1 MDKKLKKN
9 NIITI
14 MFNIALCG
22 TWSSLTL
29 LVICFII
36 WKLV

>member
-1 MDKKLKKN
+1 MDKNKKKN
-9 NIITI
+9 NIITN

-29 LVICFII
+29 LVIYFII
-36 WKLV
+36 WKLT